1 METILMPKLAGACLD
16 GTVVRWHKEP
26 GQAFAEGD
34 ALARVETEV
43 AFVELTSGLAGVLQR
58 ILVPPG
64 STAAV
69 GEAIAEI
76 SPEGQGGQPGGND
89 DDTNTQANT
98 QDTSREI
105 DMSSDKAAGDVVAI
119 LMPQVGNDME
129 EGTIVKWR
137 VALGDTIAVGDVI
150 FDVETDKATIEVE
163 ADKAG
168 RLAKIVAGEDQT
180 VPIKEPVAYL
190 GEDDAAVDAY
200 IAAQAKADVA
210 QSPPAVSGVVADVA
224 QSPPAVVEAAG
235 DAQLSPAGVGSSGGR
250 VKASPAARKLAAELG
265 ADLAGLAGTGPGG
278 RIVTADVSS
287 APRSVGA
294 GLPAASDV
302 APARAVSGPVGEPT
316 RTKLA
321 GMRKA
326 IAANLTKSKQNI
338 PHFYLRISIDA
349 EAMMTFYRSQKAR
362 FKCSVNDVVLM
373 ACGRAMHE
381 FPAFRSRLEGDEVV
395 ELPSAN
401 IGLAVG
407 LDNGLVVPVMQDV
420 DRLSFQQVAGESK
433 RLAEAARGGK
443 VENMGKGSFT
453 ITNLG
458 MFGVEEF
465 SAIIN
470 PPESAILAV
479 GAAREAVIVRDG
491 AMKPGRVMT
500 ATLSCDHRIIDGM
513 LAAKFAA
520 RLKELLENPMIM

>member
-1 METILMPKLAGACLD
+1 
-16 GTVVRWHKEP
+16 
-26 GQAFAEGD
+26 
-34 ALARVETEV
+34 
-43 AFVELTSGLAGVLQR
+43 
-58 ILVPPG
+58 
-64 STAAV
+64 
-69 GEAIAEI
+69 
-76 SPEGQGGQPGGND
+76 
-89 DDTNTQANT
+89 
-98 QDTSREI
+98 
-105 DMSSDKAAGDVVAI
+105 
-119 LMPQVGNDME
+119 ME

-190 GEDDAAVDAY
+190 GEDEAAVDAY

-224 QSPPAVVEAAG
+224 QSP
-235 DAQLSPAGVGSSGGR
+235 PAGVGSSGGR

-401 IGLAVG
+401 VGLAVG

-470 PPESAILAV
+470 PPESALLAV

-500 ATLSCDHRIIDGM
+500 ATLSCDHRVVDGM